1 MKNRNIA
8 LCIIFSII
16 TFGIYGIYWFI
27 CLTNEM
33 NMATPDDTYQTSGGM
48 AFLFSLLTCGI
59 YSFYWNY
66 RMGQKIDSVKNGSNA
81 VLFLSSLTVLFLILS
96 IFGLGI
102 VNYCIAQSFINDQAA

>member
-8 LCIIFSII
+8 LCIILSLL
-16 TFGIYGIYWFI
+16 TCGIYGIYWCI

-48 AFLFSLLTCGI
+48 AFLFTLITCGV
-59 YSFYWNY
+59 YGFYWSY
-66 RMGQKIDSVKNGSNA
+66 RMGQKIDNVKGGNNA
-81 VLFLSSLTVLFLILS
+81 ILFLVLS

-102 VNYCIAQSFINDQAA
+102 VNYCLAQSFINDQVA

>member
-81 VLFLSSLTVLFLILS
+81 VLFLILS
-96 IFGLGI
+96 IFGLEI
-102 VNYCIAQSFINDQAA
+102 VNYCIAQSFINDQVA

>member
-8 LCIIFSII
+8 LCILFSII

-81 VLFLSSLTVLFLILS
+81 VLFLILS

-102 VNYCIAQSFINDQAA
+102 VNYCIAQSFINDQVA

>member
-27 CLTNEM
+27 CLTNGM

-66 RMGQKIDSVKNGSNA
+66 RMGQKIDSVKNA
-81 VLFLSSLTVLFLILS
+81 VMLFCF
-96 IFGLGI
+96 
-102 VNYCIAQSFINDQAA
+102 

>member
-8 LCIIFSII
+8 LCSIFSII
-16 TFGIYGIYWFI
+16 TFGISGIYWFI

-81 VLFLSSLTVLFLILS
+81 VLFLILS
-96 IFGLGI
+96 IFCLGI
-102 VNYCIAQSFINDQAA
+102 VNYCIAQSFINDQVA

>member
-48 AFLFSLLTCGI
+48 AFLFSVLTCGI

-81 VLFLSSLTVLFLILS
+81 VLFLILS
-96 IFGLGI
+96 IFGLEI
-102 VNYCIAQSFINDQAA
+102 VNFCIAQSFINDQAA

>member
-66 RMGQKIDSVKNGSNA
+66 RMGQKIDNA
-81 VLFLSSLTVLFLILS
+81 DLFLILS

>member
-81 VLFLSSLTVLFLILS
+81 VLFLILS
-96 IFGLGI
+96 IFGLEI
-102 VNYCIAQSFINDQAA
+102 VNFCIAQSFINDQAA

>member
-81 VLFLSSLTVLFLILS
+81 VLFLILSMALFLPLFLTANS
-96 IFGLGI
+96 
-102 VNYCIAQSFINDQAA
+102 SPR